1 MNAPFLQQRFWNAAQ
16 AKLRCVAIVAEA
28 TDVKTFHF
36 AAEDNSW
43 FRYRPG
49 QFVTLALPVP
59 GGTVHRTYTL
69 SSTPTRPQRASV
81 TVKAQKDSI
90 GTRWLL
96 DQFRVGDTLSAVGP
110 AGDFTLPA
118 TPGKLLFISGGSGI
132 TPMMSMTRYLHDLAA
147 DVDISFLHFARSAED
162 LLFTAEL
169 DGLAGA
175 WNALR
180 PRFIVETATKDWA
193 GPLGR
198 PSELLLRQLAPDA
211 AARDVYCCGPAPFMA
226 AVREAVSAIAG
237 SLARYQE
244 ESFQPVAPEPAP
256 IASTDAKVEIRF
268 TLSGRSTEITGAE
281 TILTAAQR
289 LGIAVASAC
298 QVGLCGTCQVKKT
311 GGEVAMNHQGGIM
324 DDEIEAGNI
333 LACCSRP
340 VSGPVE
346 IDL

>member
-1 MNAPFLQQRFWNAAQ
+1 MNAPLLQQRFWNAAQ
-16 AKLRCVAIVAEA
+16 TKLRCVAIVTEA
-28 TDVKTFHF
+28 PDVKTFHF

-43 FRYRPG
+43 FRYQPG

-59 GGTVHRTYTL
+59 GGKVHRTYTL

-96 DQFRVGDTLSAVGP
+96 DQFQVGDSLQAVGP
-110 AGDFTLPA
+110 AGDFTLPPA
-118 TPGKLLFISGGSGI
+118 PKKLLFISGGSGV

-147 DVDISFLHFARSAED
+147 DVDISFLHFARSPDD

-169 DGLAGA
+169 GGLASA
-175 WNALR
+175 WAALK
-180 PRFIVETATKDWA
+180 PRFVVEHAGQDWS
-193 GPLGR
+193 GPRGR
-198 PSELLLRQLAPDA
+198 PSEPLLRQFNPDLAD
-211 AARDVYCCGPAPFMA
+211 RDIFCCGPAPFMA
-226 AVREAVSAIAG
+226 AVRDAVSAIAG
-237 SLARYQE
+237 SLARYRE
-244 ESFQPVAPEPAP
+244 ESFQPAAPEPAP
-256 IASTDAKVEIRF
+256 AAATDAKVEVRF
-268 TLSGRSTEITGAE
+268 TASGRSIEISGTE
-281 TILTAAQR
+281 TILEAAQR

-298 QVGLCGTCQVKKT
+298 QVGLCGTCQVQKT

-324 DDEIEAGNI
+324 DDEIAAGNI

-340 VSGPVE
+340 VSGPIE